1 MYDPLVSGEIN
12 HDAFPLLIVL
22 FLGKYNPKISGN
34 CRQTSGSG
42 GSFLPLKAFPGD
54 RRFTLSPSRPLRGGL
69 PPAETQ
75 FPYTP

>member
-1 MYDPLVSGEIN
+1 MTPQ
-12 HDAFPLLIVL
+12 
-22 FLGKYNPKISGN
+22 FLDKQNTFQKKPVFPKISGN